1 MVVAIGALAADD
13 DAQLMS
19 VWRRKALEAFPEMR
33 KRIEDPGD
41 IFSIYALWFEL
52 LEVTR

>member
-33 KRIEDPGD
+33 KRIEDHGG

-52 LEVTR
+52 LEVAR